1 MPPNLGTFFV
11 RALPHFFIK
20 IGYGAKNT
28 VDRVVDL
35 CYNRTI
41 ERQER
46 QGTERQEKWRA
57 KK

>member
-1 MPPNLGTFFV
+1 MSINFMGIFSK
-11 RALPHFFIK
+11 K
-20 IGYGAKNT
+20 IGHGTKNT
-28 VDRVVDL
+28 VDRAVDL
-35 CYNRTI
+35 CYNKTI

>member
-1 MPPNLGTFFV
+1 MIEMSINFMDIFSKKQGMGL
-11 RALPHFFIK
+11 
-20 IGYGAKNT
+20 KNT
-28 VDRVVDL
+28 VDRAVEP